1 MDIDSPSSLE
11 ETSPSDTSS
20 SYYEKSLDESFE
32 EKENADTNNN
42 ESVEPDEQSKDKDK
56 EKEAGKVNDDL
67 ECEEVTKDLH
77 WKDMKLF
84 PPEKNRS
91 NVWKSGVLEKMTK
104 ETW

>member
-1 MDIDSPSSLE
+1 MVKDLN
-11 ETSPSDTSS
+11 
-20 SYYEKSLDESFE
+20 YVV
-32 EKENADTNNN
+32 NNNN

-67 ECEEVTKDLH
+67 VCEEVTKDLH

-91 NVWKSGVLEKMTK
+91 NVWKSEVLEKMTK

>member
-32 EKENADTNNN
+32 EKENNDTNNN

-67 ECEEVTKDLH
+67 VCEEVTKYLH
-77 WKDMKLF
+77 WKEQKRTEVMF
-84 PPEKNRS
+84 GNRGF
-91 NVWKSGVLEKMTK
+91 WKR
-104 ETW
+104 